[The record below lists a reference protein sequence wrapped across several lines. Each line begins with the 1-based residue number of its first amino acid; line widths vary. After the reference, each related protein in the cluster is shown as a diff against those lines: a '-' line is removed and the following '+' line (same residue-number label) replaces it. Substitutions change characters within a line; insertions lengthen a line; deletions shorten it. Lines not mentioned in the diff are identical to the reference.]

1 MKITLI
7 LLSIFLT
14 IHISAQQL
22 SYRDSVDVTHYH
34 IRLDLS
40 DLNIDTLYGNTTL
53 FITPKLESLENIK
66 LDLWGL
72 QVDNVKQEKKGVKFT
87 YDNSVL
93 IIVPSKTINSGDTVR
108 ITVSYHGKPK
118 KDESWGGFFITPT
131 HAFNFGI
138 GMASTPPNFGRVWY
152 PCIDSFT
159 DRATY
164 EYTVKV
170 KSGDAAACPGTLISR
185 TNNSDSTQTWHWI
198 LHNTIPTYLSS
209 VAVSDYH
216 IIRDTI
222 AGMNGSIPAEIF
234 IDKNQFE
241 KGEKAFKHLGGF
253 LHSFEKAYG
262 PYVWEK
268 IGYASTPFKGGAME
282 HATNIAYSSNCIGQA
297 GCENTLAH
305 ELSHHWFG
313 NLVTCRT
320 EKDMWLNEGWASYSE
335 AIFIEYQ
342 YGEESYKT
350 HNRKRHQRVLQLAH
364 LYDRGYRALYGIP
377 HEYTYGFTVYRKGA
391 DVVLALHSFLG
402 DSLFF
407 STLKHYFVDYAFKDI
422 STTEFRDYFSKTSNT
437 DLKDFFDFWV
447 FGAGFPH
454 FSIVD
459 LSIEKS
465 GEKYNVNYKISQR
478 LKEAANYL
486 KADIEVGYLDSR
498 WKIHKETIPF
508 AGKTTTVSRKLS
520 FKSLM
525 ILIDPDEKMP
535 DATTDEYRILK
546 KSGQEL
552 FIEELFEMDVTKL
565 RDSAFVRVTHN
576 WLKPLTIPTDDKK
589 FEFAQRYWQVEYL
602 SSGEFTAS
610 GKFKYN
616 LIYALDGNLKNYNG
630 NLLLLYRESPSASW
644 QTVNTTK
651 VEEGRMSYFS
661 VDSLKA
667 GEYVVVGRKS
677 KEKTEYSEI
686 TYLIAT

>member
-1 MKITLI
+1 MNINLQPHTKMKTTLL
-7 LLSIFLT
+7 LLSLFLT
-14 IHISAQQL
+14 IQISAQQL

-40 DLNIDTLYGNTTL
+40 DLNNDTLYGNTTL
-53 FITPKLESLENIK
+53 FITPKFENLKDIK

-72 QVDNVKQEKKGVKFT
+72 QVDEVRQEEKGVKFT

-93 IIVPSKTINSGDTVR
+93 RIVPSKTINRGDTAR

-138 GMASTPPNFGRVWY
+138 GMAATPPNFGRVWY

-164 EYTVKV
+164 EYSIKV
-170 KSGDAAACPGTLISR
+170 KSGDTAASPGTLMSV
-185 TNNSDSTQTWHWI
+185 TNNRDSTQTWHWI
-198 LHNTIPTYLSS
+198 LNNTIPTYLSS
-209 VAVSDYH
+209 VAASNYR

-222 AGMNGSIPAEIF
+222 AGMEGSIPAEIF

-241 KGEKAFKHLGGF
+241 KGEKAFEHLGGF
-253 LHSFEKAYG
+253 LHSFENAYG

-268 IGYASTPFKGGAME
+268 IGYVSTPFKGGAME

-342 YGEESYKT
+342 YGEEAYKT

-364 LYDRGYRALYGIP
+364 LYDHGYRALYGIP

-391 DVVLALHSFLG
+391 DVALALRSYLG

-407 STLKHYFVDYAFKDI
+407 STLKHYFVNYAFKDI
-422 STTEFRDYFSKTSNT
+422 STTEFRDYFSKTANE
-437 DLKDFFDFWV
+437 DLDNFFDFWV

-454 FSIVD
+454 FSIID

-465 GEKYNVNYKISQR
+465 GEKYNVDYKISQQ
-478 LKEAANYL
+478 LKETDNYL
-486 KADIEVGYLDSR
+486 KSDIEVGYLDSQ

-508 AGKTTTVSRKLS
+508 AGKTTTVSCKLR
-520 FKSLM
+520 FKPLI

-535 DATTDEYRILK
+535 DATTHEYRILK
-546 KSGQEL
+546 ETGKEM
-552 FIEELFEMDVTKL
+552 FAEELFEMEITKL
-565 RDSAFVRVTHN
+565 QDSAFVRITHN
-576 WLKPLTIPTDDKK
+576 WIRPLTTPADDKK

-602 SSGEFTAS
+602 SSEEFTAS

-616 LIYALDGNLKNYNG
+616 LTYALDGNLKNYNG
-630 NLLLLYRESPSASW
+630 NLLLLYRKNPSASW

-651 VEEGRMSYFS
+651 VDEGRMSYFS

-677 KEKTEYSEI
+677 GE
-686 TYLIAT
+686 